1 MATEGFLHRRDS
13 LDPGASQQR
22 WKASSVHDSA
32 SRLASHIQLPQDS
45 GYDSLQNPTTQIRLC
60 RVLSPSEHGPLGLTI
75 ETQALENAVGQ
86 YAALSYAWG
95 NEPSVESITVNGKIM
110 DGSRNALTQ
119 NLYTQL
125 YRLQRQGFNQ
135 MLWVDALSIDQTDA
149 GEKADQ
155 VALMARIFTEARTVI
170 IGIDEEARC
179 FARAETEHAF
189 IRATIEE
196 LARGMHFRN
205 LTLFSS
211 RTPTNT
217 QDPCAEQVLCRFLN
231 SAWFTRV
238 WVVQEVCLAKDSQ
251 LLLADGLLPWGT
263 LEAAS
268 QQWNVHLKSRC
279 CSSVV
284 ELMEP
289 ELAEAFQLVCRSTR
303 PCLSLCRGSG

>member
-1 MATEGFLHRRDS
+1 
-13 LDPGASQQR
+13 
-22 WKASSVHDSA
+22 
-32 SRLASHIQLPQDS
+32 
-45 GYDSLQNPTTQIRLC
+45 
-60 RVLSPSEHGPLGLTI
+60 LGLTI

-95 NEPSVESITVNGKIM
+95 NEPSVESITVNGKTM
-110 DGSRNALTQ
+110 HGSRNALTQ

-149 GEKADQ
+149 GEKAGQ

-170 IGIDEEARC
+170 IGMDEEARC

-205 LTLFSS
+205 LALFSS

-238 WVVQEVCLAKDSQ
+238 WVVQEVCLAKDGQ
-251 LLLADGLLPWGT
+251 LLLADGLLPWET

-284 ELMEP
+284 EVMEP

-303 PCLSLCRGSG
+303 PCLSLYRGSG